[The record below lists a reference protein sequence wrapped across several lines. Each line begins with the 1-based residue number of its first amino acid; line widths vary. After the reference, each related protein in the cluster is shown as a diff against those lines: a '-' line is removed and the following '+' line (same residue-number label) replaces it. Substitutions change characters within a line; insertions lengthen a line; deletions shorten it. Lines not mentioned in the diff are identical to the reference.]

1 MSKKDILKYALLI
14 LSIIALSIGLLV
26 YTLLPELS
34 DFRNSIYGHLVYVF
48 IMTSVIL
55 YLTLSKRIGMP
66 LIGKIT
72 VLIYLFLYALFSII
86 DLGKIKALFFFIYS
100 IYNIISTICIY
111 KKTGKEYKSIWLFGA
126 FSYLTTIIFVL
137 RVEYIN
143 GEFNLT
149 FLIPAIIVAVVAFV
163 PTLVYWLVRHTIHKD
178 LENLICIPLLAL
190 FGGFGLTWLTLG
202 SMNVYLD
209 MSKPTYEEYVIIDK
223 DIRTGARQITTYE
236 FKVIDGEKSFTIGVS
251 EEVYYD
257 CEINDTI
264 TLSIYKGAF
273 NEPYYI
279 HDKQKE

>member
-14 LSIIALSIGLLV
+14 LSIIVLSIGLLV

-48 IMTSVIL
+48 TMTSVIL

-72 VLIYLFLYALFSII
+72 VWIYLFLYALFSII
-86 DLGKIKALFFFIYS
+86 DLGKIEALFFFIYS

-111 KKTGKEYKSIWLFGA
+111 KNTGKEYKSIWLFGA

-149 FLIPAIIVAVVAFV
+149 FLIPAIIVAAVAFV
-163 PTLVYWLVRHTIHKD
+163 PTLIYWLVRHTIHKN
-178 LENLICIPLLAL
+178 LENLICIPLLVL

-209 MSKPTYEEYVIIDK
+209 MSEPTYEEYVIVDK
-223 DIRTGARQITTYE
+223 DVRTGARQLTTYE
-236 FKVIDGEKSFTIGVS
+236 FKVENGEKSFTIGVS

-257 CEINDTI
+257 FEINDSI
-264 TLSIYKGAF
+264 ILSIYKGAF

-279 HDKQKE
+279 HDKLKE